1 MGGVFDFLCFKVKN
15 RFLAKAQRAQ
25 RKNYILGKQELQER
39 REMDFNHG
47 KALMLK
53 TKEKEVSRSPDKRRR
68 GQEGAKSAK
77 VKNQTG

>member
-53 TKEKEVSRSPDKRRR
+53 TKEKEVSR
-68 GQEGAKSAK
+68 
-77 VKNQTG
+77 